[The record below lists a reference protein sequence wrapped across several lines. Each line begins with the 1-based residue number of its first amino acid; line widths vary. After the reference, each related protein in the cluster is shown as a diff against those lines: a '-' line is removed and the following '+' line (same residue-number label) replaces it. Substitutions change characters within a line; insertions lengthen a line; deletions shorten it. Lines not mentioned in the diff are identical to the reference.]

1 MGGYAMGKKLFWILP
16 VVLTLVL
23 CACAYP
29 PLPGILPTEQTPTA
43 EATTE
48 PPTVAT
54 TAPPATTIPETKATL
69 PAHSALYLPEYTPQQ
84 ILEYF
89 EEVVLHVEYPGEGG
103 NPALVQK
110 WTDPIYYR
118 ILGEPTEE
126 DLAVLN
132 DFFAQLNEIP
142 GFPGIYAATEQDPV
156 NLTIGF
162 WDQETFDAAFYDM
175 LQGDY
180 ATGATQFWYYTD
192 TNDIY
197 TARIGY
203 RTDISQAERNSILI
217 EEIVNT
223 LGITDT
229 VLRTDSI
236 VYQYSDENLALSDVD
251 WIILKLLYDPAIR
264 CGMDFDSCSRIIPEL
279 YY

>member
-1 MGGYAMGKKLFWILP
+1 M
-16 VVLTLVL
+16 
-23 CACAYP
+23 
-29 PLPGILPTEQTPTA
+29 
-43 EATTE
+43 
-48 PPTVAT
+48 
-54 TAPPATTIPETKATL
+54 
-69 PAHSALYLPEYTPQQ
+69 
-84 ILEYF
+84 
-89 EEVVLHVEYPGEGG
+89 
-103 NPALVQK
+103 QK
-110 WTDPIYYR
+110 WIDPIYYR
-118 ILGEPTEE
+118 IQGEPTEE

-132 DFFAQLNEIP
+132 DFFAQLNEVP
-142 GFPGIYAATEQDPV
+142 GFPGIHAATEQDPV

-162 WDQETFDAAFYDM
+162 WDQETFDAEFFDM

-180 ATGATQFWYYTD
+180 ATGATQFWYYTN

-203 RTDISQAERNSILI
+203 RTDISQEERNSILI

>member
-1 MGGYAMGKKLFWILP
+1 
-16 VVLTLVL
+16 
-23 CACAYP
+23 
-29 PLPGILPTEQTPTA
+29 
-43 EATTE
+43 
-48 PPTVAT
+48 
-54 TAPPATTIPETKATL
+54 
-69 PAHSALYLPEYTPQQ
+69 
-84 ILEYF
+84 
-89 EEVVLHVEYPGEGG
+89 
-103 NPALVQK
+103 
-110 WTDPIYYR
+110 
-118 ILGEPTEE
+118 
-126 DLAVLN
+126 
-132 DFFAQLNEIP
+132 
-142 GFPGIYAATEQDPV
+142 
-156 NLTIGF
+156 
-162 WDQETFDAAFYDM
+162 M

-180 ATGATQFWYYTD
+180 ATGATQFWYYTN

-203 RTDISQAERNSILI
+203 RTDISQEERNSILI

>member
-1 MGGYAMGKKLFWILP
+1 MGKKLFRILP
-16 VVLTLVL
+16 VVLVLVL

-29 PLPGILPTEQTPTA
+29 PLPGINAPLPTEQTPTT

-54 TAPPATTIPETKATL
+54 TAPPATTIPETEATL

-110 WTDPIYYR
+110 WTDPIYCR
-118 ILGEPTEE
+118 IQGEPTEE

-132 DFFAQLNEIP
+132 DFFAQLNEVP

-162 WDQETFDAAFYDM
+162 WEQETFDAEFFDM

>member
-1 MGGYAMGKKLFWILP
+1 
-16 VVLTLVL
+16 
-23 CACAYP
+23 
-29 PLPGILPTEQTPTA
+29 
-43 EATTE
+43 
-48 PPTVAT
+48 
-54 TAPPATTIPETKATL
+54 
-69 PAHSALYLPEYTPQQ
+69 
-84 ILEYF
+84 
-89 EEVVLHVEYPGEGG
+89 
-103 NPALVQK
+103 
-110 WTDPIYYR
+110 
-118 ILGEPTEE
+118 
-126 DLAVLN
+126 
-132 DFFAQLNEIP
+132 
-142 GFPGIYAATEQDPV
+142 
-156 NLTIGF
+156 
-162 WDQETFDAAFYDM
+162 M